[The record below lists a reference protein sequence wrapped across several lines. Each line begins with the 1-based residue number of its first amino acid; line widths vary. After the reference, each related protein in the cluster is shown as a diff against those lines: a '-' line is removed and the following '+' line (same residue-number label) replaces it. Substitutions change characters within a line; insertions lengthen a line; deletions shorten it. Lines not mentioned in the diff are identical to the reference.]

1 MTLGRAMLAEKASA
15 LERHLDRIAER
26 LPARPE
32 DLLPASDAS
41 DTVILHRWQAVQLV
55 IDLAMSAC
63 VQLKLGA
70 PATYAD
76 VFRMLAQAG
85 YLDQSL
91 ANRLAKAAGFRNL
104 VVHAYEHLDMARI
117 HAAAK
122 TGPVD
127 LRAFMAALVQI
138 QTPRG

>member
-1 MTLGRAMLAEKASA
+1 MTLDRAMLAEKASA
-15 LERHLDRIAER
+15 LERHLVRIAER

-41 DTVILHRWQAVQLV
+41 DTVILHLWQAVQLV
-55 IDLAMSAC
+55 IDLAMSTC
-63 VQLKLGA
+63 VQLRLGA

-76 VFRMLAQAG
+76 AFRMLAQAG
-85 YLDQSL
+85 YLDQTL
-91 ANRLAKAAGFRNL
+91 ADHLSKAAGFRNL

-127 LRAFMAALVQI
+127 LRAFLAALVQI